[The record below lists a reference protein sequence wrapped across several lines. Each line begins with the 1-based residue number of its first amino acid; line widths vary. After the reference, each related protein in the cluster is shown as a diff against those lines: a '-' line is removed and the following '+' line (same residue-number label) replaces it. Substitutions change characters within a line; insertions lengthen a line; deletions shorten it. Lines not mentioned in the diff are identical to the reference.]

1 MKREMDTIT
10 IESRIEIE
18 ELMKMV
24 AKYIEQN
31 PKEKNN
37 KTLQRFWDVLDVMH
51 MEW

>member
-1 MKREMDTIT
+1 MTREMDTIT
-10 IESRIEIE
+10 IESRREIE
-18 ELMKMV
+18 ELMEMV

-37 KTLQRFWDVLDVMH
+37 KTLQRFWDILDVMH

>member
-1 MKREMDTIT
+1 MDTII
-10 IESRIEIE
+10 IESRREIE
-18 ELMKMV
+18 ELMDMV

-37 KTLQRFWDVLDVMH
+37 NTLQRFWDILDVMH